1 MVNMKRPAKKMIS
14 KMKEGF
20 TIIELMLAMTFVSI
34 LMVLV
39 AILVINMTDIFTKGV
54 TIRDLN
60 STGRL
65 VMDDI
70 VRAIAASPPLNTGC
84 PNVGVCNPSNKR
96 FFLETT
102 NGGRFCTGV
111 YSYIWNKVIIG
122 EGGVPRVFGS
132 ESSDH
137 GANQFGLINHHGH
150 HVALSSED
158 AMEQFELLTPLRFV
172 KVSDFGRQY
181 CRVDEGGSP
190 ERSYV
195 IVEDQRNE
203 TGDFLDHTIG
213 TMIGRP
219 IELLGTSETDLAIA
233 DFVVFRPS
241 VSSAAGQVFYSV
253 SFVLSTIRGVQG
265 SGDGAITP
273 VTCQPPAVSQVE
285 FNYCAINKFNV
296 AMRTSSQSLVDR

>member
-1 MVNMKRPAKKMIS
+1 MNKSAKNIVGKVRA
-14 KMKEGF
+14 GF

-34 LMVLV
+34 LMILV

-60 STGRL
+60 STGRI

-70 VRAIAASPPLNTGC
+70 VRAIAASPPLSTGGAGGAR
-84 PNVGVCNPSNKR
+84 PY
-96 FFLETT
+96 FLETT

-122 EGGVPRVFGS
+122 QGGVPRLFGS
-132 ESSDH
+132 HSGDSD
-137 GANQFGLINHHGH
+137 ANWFGRINPDGN
-150 HVALSSED
+150 HVALSSEE

-181 CRVDEGGSP
+181 CRLNESGAP
-190 ERSYV
+190 QRPYV
-195 IVEDQRNE
+195 IVEDQRNA

-213 TMIGRP
+213 TTIGRP

-233 DFVVFRPS
+233 DFVVFQPS

-265 SGDGAITP
+265 SGGDGAIAP
-273 VTCQPPAVSQVE
+273 VTCQPPAVSRVE

>member
-1 MVNMKRPAKKMIS
+1 MSRIDCEKGGKSVMGKMRA
-14 KMKEGF
+14 GF
-20 TIIELMLAMTFVSI
+20 TIIEMMLAMTFVSI

-70 VRAIAASPPLNTGC
+70 VRAIAASPPLNTADRQSYFVQT
-84 PNVGVCNPSNKR
+84 P
-96 FFLETT
+96 

-111 YSYIWNKVIIG
+111 YSYIWNQVVIG
-122 EGGVPRVFGS
+122 PNGVPRIFGS
-132 ESSDH
+132 ADSDH
-137 GANQFGLINHHGH
+137 GANRFGKITPSGAY
-150 HVALSSED
+150 VELSQQEIID
-158 AMEQFELLTPLRFV
+158 HELLTPLRFV

-181 CRVDEGGSP
+181 CGVPGTAAWRP
-190 ERSYV
+190 YV
-195 IVEDQRNE
+195 IVEDQRHNPDE
-203 TGDFLDHTIG
+203 FITDHSVG

-219 IELLGTSETDLAIA
+219 LELLGTSETDLAIA
-233 DFVVFRPS
+233 DFVVFNPS
-241 VSSAAGQVFYSV
+241 VSRTAGQVFYSV
-253 SFVLSTIRGVQG
+253 SFVLSTVRGVTG
-265 SGDGAITP
+265 ATDGAITP
-273 VTCQPPAVSQVE
+273 VTCQPPAISQTE